1 MSRDSIIDEAAE
13 NKQDTEPA
21 ESAGDTEEESQ
32 DEEGEEGRTR
42 LTQRVPDDLLDD
54 VETVQ
59 EKYRLPSRNATIN
72 FILTTGIEDLLEES
86 ER

>member
-13 NKQDTEPA
+13 KKQDTE
-21 ESAGDTEEESQ
+21 SADTEEEPQ
-32 DEEGEEGRTR
+32 GEEGEESRTR

-72 FILTTGIEDLLEES
+72 FILTHGIEDLLEES